1 VEALAAIPLETRRFE
16 DLDRYQFEAMIERR
30 CAAEQHAAEL
40 LGGRTVWDAPAAAGP
55 DSTPG
60 RSPSHKSSTTS
71 ATTPSSRSPTPSA
84 RPAPPPTGTS
94 TTRARAS
101 ARPFTANRRATPEH
115 QSAETSRRG
124 SLRKWRLVT
133 RFLPRPQ
140 IARRRRSGGRSGQ
153 AATAAERRSGGTHY
167 LTDHTQADLAGS
179 GIHLPPLASYVDRL
193 VEFMELHPEIGSAAM
208 TQALAT
214 NLSSHARL
222 ARLLSPDAVRCGAKQ
237 SVGGFSRAGRS
248 LVLPSLPKRR
258 ARSRYRVRRPAQQP
272 GRSPK
277 SVIPATPCGR
287 SAAEVDARSRRC
299 GGMATRAR
307 SQA

>member
-1 VEALAAIPLETRRFE
+1 VLSILAKRQRELIVANTRVGLAAARAR
-16 DLDRYQFEAMIERR
+16 
-30 CAAEQHAAEL
+30 
-40 LGGRTVWDAPAAAGP
+40 GRTGGP

-208 TQALAT
+208 TKRLRRTYRRTRDSPA
-214 NLSSHARL
+214 SSHRT
-222 ARLLSPDAVRCGAKQ
+222 RCGAVRSKASGGSRAPVDHLCFRRCR
-237 SVGGFSRAGRS
+237 SVGLA
-248 LVLPSLPKRR
+248 
-258 ARSRYRVRRPAQQP
+258 PA
-272 GRSPK
+272 
-277 SVIPATPCGR
+277 IA
-287 SAAEVDARSRRC
+287 
-299 GGMATRAR
+299 
-307 SQA
+307 